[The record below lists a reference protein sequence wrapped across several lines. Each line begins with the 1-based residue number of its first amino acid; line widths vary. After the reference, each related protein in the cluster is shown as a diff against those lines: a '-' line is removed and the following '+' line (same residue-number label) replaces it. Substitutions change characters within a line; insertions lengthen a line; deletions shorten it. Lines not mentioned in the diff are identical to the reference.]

1 MRKGVKKN
9 KNYKMLFNEIS
20 HTAMGK
26 TQTGEVVKDT
36 LLDFYLLAYSNS
48 TTAFTHYQHGT
59 GFSSECSKLFDVPYQ
74 LIYTP
79 L

>member
-1 MRKGVKKN
+1 
-9 KNYKMLFNEIS
+9 
-20 HTAMGK
+20 MGK
-26 TQTGEVVKDT
+26 TQTGEGLKDT

-74 LIYTP
+74 LIYIP